1 MKGVVVLAAGLL
13 ITGVVKDA
21 SPKNGNWTVTVN
33 VPECGAGD
41 VLGQPIH
48 HMFVIYPERSG
59 DVLTV
64 VCSNLPV
71 KYLNSLNIDDSHW
84 VSPISNGLDTRIG
97 LTPLAGLHQSTDF
110 NNLEQ

>member
-13 ITGVVKDA
+13 LTGVAKDA

-33 VPECGAGD
+33 VPDCGAGD
-41 VLGQPIH
+41 VLGKPIH

-71 KYLNSLNIDDSHW
+71 KYLEEEAEDSHW
-84 VSPISNGLDTRIG
+84 ISPISKGLDDRIG
-97 LTPLAGLHQSTDF
+97 LIPLVGKHQPTDYD
-110 NNLEQ
+110 NIEQ